1 MGNGIWSGIS
11 RETRNERGGRGRGGR
26 GEMKSIP
33 PSLAATVENVNQN

>member
-11 RETRNERGGRGRGGR
+11 RETRNERRKREG